1 MASLPAHKNICLLF
15 GEKHTYTV
23 PAGTPISFKRLLNL
37 SKRLWP
43 ILEQE
48 QKVWFVS
55 FTTGLMID
63 NEDFMETELQMFI
76 AADHQGI
83 LDLQVEAYD
92 KIDHSKVMMMDIGPL
107 PKEKPEEFKHQ
118 NSNFVLS

>member
-1 MASLPAHKNICLLF
+1 MTSLPAHKNICLLF
-15 GEKHTYTV
+15 GKYTYSV
-23 PAGTPISFKRLLNL
+23 PADTPISFTRLLNL

-55 FTTGLMID
+55 FTTRLLID
-63 NEDFMETELQMFI
+63 NEDIMETELQMFI
-76 AADHQGI
+76 AADHKGI
-83 LDLQVEAYD
+83 LDFQVEALHE
-92 KIDHSKVMMMDIGPL
+92 IDHSRVVMMDIEPL